1 VHDET
6 GQRASEKKAQIERE
20 LFLNAFSPSPPSP
33 ELSRRLANVLRD
45 VYAKA
50 GDIIFER
57 GEQPKTA
64 HFIVSGELAMFGED
78 DEEPIV
84 FGPGSIVGMLD
95 LNIGRRRARTA
106 RVTSD
111 CHLLELPY
119 AQWLEL
125 TEDHP
130 EYTTS
135 TRRRVSEGLH
145 ELMLNFTTQQILVFE
160 RSARAPFLD
169 AAMIYRIA
177 ALRSPV
183 VFEQA
188 RVDTLVELAKRAS
201 LLRVERGQL
210 IAPPG
215 SNSDKLFVVMQG
227 ALEVQRRVSPELT
240 GTFGP
245 GQLVLGGA
253 ALSGALRNYAVTAAT
268 YSVVLVLEHR
278 DLDDIAEEKFDLVLS
293 CLRGLSI
300 ERDALLGRRARRSVL
315 PPSAPAPSLPVPP
328 SLAAAQRESSDVE
341 LKGPEPGQSA

>member
-1 VHDET
+1 MHDET

-20 LFLNAFSPSPPSP
+20 LFLNAFSPGSPPSP
-33 ELSRRLANVLRD
+33 ELSRRLANVLKD

-78 DEEPIV
+78 EEEPIV

-95 LNIGRRRARTA
+95 LNIGRLRARTA
-106 RVTSD
+106 RATSD

-119 AQWLEL
+119 SQWLEL

-130 EYTTS
+130 EYTTH
-135 TRRRVSEGLH
+135 TRRRVSQGLH
-145 ELMLNFTTQQILVFE
+145 EMMLSLANQSVFE
-160 RSARAPFLD
+160 RSTRAPFSD

-188 RVDTLVELAKRAS
+188 RVDSLVELAKRAS

-210 IAPPG
+210 VAPPG
-215 SNSDKLFVVMQG
+215 AQSDKLFIVMQG
-227 ALEVQRRVSPELT
+227 ALEVQRRVSPELS

-253 ALSGALRNYAVTAAT
+253 ALSGALRSYAITSASDTVA
-268 YSVVLVLEHR
+268 LVLEHR

-293 CLRGLSI
+293 CLRGLSV
-300 ERDALLGRRARRSVL
+300 ERDALLARKARRSSL
-315 PPSAPAPSLPVPP
+315 PAPSLPPP
-328 SLAAAQRESSDVE
+328 SEQASSLAVARLASSDPE
-341 LKGPEPGQSA
+341 LKAPEPERSV